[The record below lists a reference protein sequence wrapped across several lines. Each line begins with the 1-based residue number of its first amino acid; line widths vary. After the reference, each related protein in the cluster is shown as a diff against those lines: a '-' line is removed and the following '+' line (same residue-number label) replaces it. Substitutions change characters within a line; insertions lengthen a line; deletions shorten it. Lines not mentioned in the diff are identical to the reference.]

1 MINADIHMHCA
12 FSTDSESPME
22 DMILGAIAKGLKTIC
37 FTDHMD
43 YEYPDEIPGVTQ
55 FVVDLDAYEKEY
67 LRLKEKY
74 ASKIEVL
81 LGIECGMLP
90 HLGSRYA
97 EMTKSKDFDF
107 VICSSH
113 LISAPFYIK
122 DIAYIKANGHAPAQ
136 MNHGDPYEKPFW
148 EGRTVQQ
155 IMTMYFETVAK
166 NIAAFKDFDT
176 YAHLDYAIRYAPGKN
191 SNYTYAM
198 YADVIDEALIAIIDA
213 GKALEINTA
222 GYKYNLGQPNP
233 QSDILQRYR
242 ELGGE
247 MITIGAD
254 AHRPDHIAYDFKKAG
269 DLLTGLGFKYYT
281 VFKKR
286 KPLLLPL

>member
-1 MINADIHMHCA
+1 MIKADIHMHCS

-22 DMILGAIAKGLKTIC
+22 EMILGAIDRGLDTIC

-43 YEYPDEIPGVTQ
+43 LEYPQEIPGVPQ
-55 FVVDLDAYEKEY
+55 FILDLDAYEKEY
-67 LRLKEKY
+67 NRLKDLY
-74 ASKIEVL
+74 DSKINLL

-90 HLGSRYA
+90 HLGNKYA
-97 EMTKSKDFDF
+97 EIVKRCPFDF

-113 LISAPFYIK
+113 LISAPFYMK
-122 DIAYIKANGHAPAQ
+122 DIEYINMNGHAPITMQ
-136 MNHGDPYEKPFW
+136 HGDPYEKDFW
-148 EGRTVQQ
+148 IGRSVHE
-155 IMTMYFETVAK
+155 IMTMYFDTVAK
-166 NIAAFKDFDT
+166 NITAFKDFDS

-191 SNYTYAM
+191 VDYTYSA
-198 YADVIDEALIAIIDA
+198 YSDIIDEALKSIIDA

-222 GYKYNLGQPNP
+222 GYKYGLGQPNP
-233 QSDILQRYR
+233 QSDILKRYR

-269 DLLTGLGFKYYT
+269 ELLTGLGFKYYT
-281 VFKKR
+281 VFIQR
-286 KPLLLPL
+286 KPVLLPL